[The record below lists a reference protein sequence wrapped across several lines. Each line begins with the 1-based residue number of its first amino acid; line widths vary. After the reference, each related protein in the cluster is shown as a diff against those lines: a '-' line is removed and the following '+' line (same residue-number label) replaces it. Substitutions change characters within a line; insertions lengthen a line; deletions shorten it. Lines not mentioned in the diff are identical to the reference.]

1 MCTSFTANVISAI
14 TKLCSVTGE
23 PTRRNDRCM
32 SSWKAFFFLFG
43 RKGLPSVENTT
54 SEWWALQKWNPTKRL
69 IANTLLV
76 VKTKT
81 IYRNTRKCAKRWK
94 QSSAFK
100 QYLET
105 LLVAIKMCTGFT
117 TDVIWANTKE
127 GSVTSDPNQSSSR
140 RVSSLR
146 DSSVLFNIWG
156 VNFITVMSFYMLA
169 VSQIRN
175 HFKLE

>member
-1 MCTSFTANVISAI
+1 MIDACRPGKPFFSCLGAKACPASKIPHLS
-14 TKLCSVTGE
+14 GE
-23 PTRRNDRCM
+23 LYKSEILLNDYSLIHCLW
-32 SSWKAFFFLFG
+32 WKPKPYIG
-43 RKGLPSVENTT
+43 TQE
-54 SEWWALQKWNPTKRL
+54 
-69 IANTLLV
+69 
-76 VKTKT
+76 
-81 IYRNTRKCAKRWK
+81 KCAKRWK

-127 GSVTSDPNQSSSR
+127 GSVTSDSNQSSSR